1 MRCVMRL
8 RCVRSAVVLSSLL
21 WGQRWS
27 STWNSTPEKYGE
39 SAAASGATVL
49 PGVDLA
55 RRAVSPNQEF
65 PATWSEDEPLSPS
78 NPRVCWREHYSLDA
92 QKPYYQNIKTM
103 EVTWDIPE
111 GFVTR
116 FPRLYASNGYHV
128 DATGAVFRS
137 STASEPPANGT
148 VGTTVA
154 KEAGVKAVP
163 LKQRLAA
170 YGAGG
175 LLWYLIVHNISLA
188 CVFTCLYVFRIDL
201 IRLARSYGFDV
212 KCSDEVAVSES
223 KRPPF
228 WKTFVLSIVLNKILV
243 PLHLLLTVTSAPLL
257 VHRLEPIATSLFP
270 KIKAFARSFVGRGA
284 AAGTTAKV

>member
-1 MRCVMRL
+1 MRCAMRL
-8 RCVRSAVVLSSLL
+8 RYVPSAVVLSSLI
-21 WGQRWS
+21 WGQRWCS
-27 STWNSTPEKYGE
+27 ISNSNEGKYGE
-39 SAAASGATVL
+39 PAEASGATVL

-55 RRAVSPNQEF
+55 RRAVSPSQEF
-65 PATWSEDEPLSPS
+65 PATWSEEEPLSPS

-116 FPRLYASNGYHV
+116 FPRLYASHGYHV

-137 STASEPPANGT
+137 SGGSQTPADGTAD
-148 VGTTVA
+148 TTAA
-154 KEAGVKAVP
+154 KEAGVKAP
-163 LKQRLAA
+163 SLKQRLAA

-201 IRLARSYGFDV
+201 IGLARSYGFDV
-212 KCSDEVAVSES
+212 KRSHEVSVNES
-223 KRPPF
+223 KCPPF
-228 WKTFVLSIVLNKILV
+228 WKTFVLSIILNKILV

-270 KIKAFARSFVGRGA
+270 KIKALARCLVGRGGI
-284 AAGTTAKV
+284 AGTDARV

>member
-1 MRCVMRL
+1 MLLHRVR
-8 RCVRSAVVLSSLL
+8 RSAALSSLQR
-21 WGQRWS
+21 GRRWS
-27 STWNSTPEKYGE
+27 STANFTPGKYGE
-39 SAAASGATVL
+39 PAPTSGAAVL

-92 QKPYYQNIKTM
+92 DKPYYQNIHTM
-103 EVTWDIPE
+103 EVTWVIPE

-116 FPRLYASNGYHV
+116 FPRLYASNGYRV
-128 DATGAVFRS
+128 DAKGAVFRL
-137 STASEPPANGT
+137 STAPETPAKGT
-148 VGTTVA
+148 TGATVA
-154 KEAGVKAVP
+154 KEAGVKTVS

-201 IRLARSYGFDV
+201 IDLARSHGFDV
-212 KCSDEVAVSES
+212 KRSDEVPVNEK

-228 WKTFVLSIVLNKILV
+228 WKTFVLSIILNKMLV

-270 KIKAFARSFVGRGA
+270 KMKAFIRNLVGGGS
-284 AAGTTAKV
+284 AAGVGAKV